1 MYYETILCKIVQKR
15 FIIVMFFSTT
25 DHLTIFSF
33 LKKKRQSECS
43 CQNLFVSFFNKKNVQ
58 DHILMQI
65 KNELKSEKFQ
75 QSPGSVRMSLF
86 IVDIPILYIIN
97 DYMC

>member
-1 MYYETILCKIVQKR
+1 
-15 FIIVMFFSTT
+15 
-25 DHLTIFSF
+25 
-33 LKKKRQSECS
+33 
-43 CQNLFVSFFNKKNVQ
+43 VQ

-86 IVDIPILYIIN
+86 IVDIPILILLMIICAKN
-97 DYMC
+97 TLLHNQKFICLP